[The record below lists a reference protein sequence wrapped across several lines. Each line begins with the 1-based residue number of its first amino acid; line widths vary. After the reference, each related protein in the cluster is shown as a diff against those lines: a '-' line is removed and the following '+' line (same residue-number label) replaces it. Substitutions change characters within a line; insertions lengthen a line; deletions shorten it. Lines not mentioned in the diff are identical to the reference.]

1 MQKDTTVLNVFF
13 IALCIAAIIAI
24 AVYCRTVYCIKAS
37 IHTCDGLLRLLIF
50 LPVRVKSNNFYENLS
65 APFTELTSGLL
76 IVTNK
81 DGRFID

>member
-13 IALCIAAIIAI
+13 IALCIAAMIAI
-24 AVYCRTVYCIKAS
+24 AVCRTVYCIKAS
-37 IHTCDGLLRLLIF
+37 IHACDGLLQLLIF
-50 LPVRVKSNNFYENLS
+50 LPVRVKSNNFCENLS